1 MKAVCSKA
9 CGYLTMSLSAPGR
22 WSLSCQIPKASKLH
36 MRGKGGEARVV
47 DKLPGK
53 LRPKY
58 LYFESAWITCAM
70 S

>member
-9 CGYLTMSLSAPGR
+9 CGYLTMSLSTPGR

-47 DKLPGK
+47 DKLPGN
-53 LRPKY
+53 LMQI
-58 LYFESAWITCAM
+58 A
-70 S
+70 